1 LFGAALAM
9 GGAVFQ
15 SLTRN
20 PLGSPDVIGFTT
32 GSYTGVVVTLLA
44 GASSYAALAA
54 GALAGGLVTA
64 LAVYL
69 LAFRRGVR
77 GFRLIIVGIAVGA
90 LLSSVNT
97 WFSVKADVDT
107 ALRAAVWG
115 AGSLS
120 AIGWPAVLMASA
132 LMAVVALAAPVAQR
146 RMRWLELGDDTA
158 AMLGVRVERTK
169 LLLVVLGVAA
179 TAAVT
184 AAAGPIA
191 FVALAAPQIA
201 RRLTG
206 RGTSVDHT
214 GSALVG
220 ALLLLGADIAAQHAI
235 EGVVLPTGAVTV
247 CVGGAYLL
255 VLLVR
260 ESRRGW

>member
-1 LFGAALAM
+1 MGAAL
-9 GGAVFQ
+9 
-15 SLTRN
+15 
-20 PLGSPDVIGFTT
+20 
-32 GSYTGVVVTLLA
+32 
-44 GASSYAALAA
+44 
-54 GALAGGLVTA
+54 
-64 LAVYL
+64 
-69 LAFRRGVR
+69 
-77 GFRLIIVGIAVGA
+77 
-90 LLSSVNT
+90 
-97 WFSVKADVDT
+97 
-107 ALRAAVWG
+107 
-115 AGSLS
+115 LS
-120 AIGWPAVLMASA
+120 AIGWPAVLMASV
-132 LMAVVALAAPVAQR
+132 LIAVVALAAPVAQR

-158 AMLGVRVERTK
+158 AMLGVHVERTK

-206 RGTSVDHT
+206 RGTSVDLT

-260 ESRRGW
+260 ESRRGR

>member
-1 LFGAALAM
+1 MNGVYVLRAGTLSLKVTRRAVAVCGVLALALVALALWAFTLGSYPLTLTDLAAVASGTADTGVRTVVLEWRAPRIVAAVLFGAALAV

-15 SLTRN
+15 ALTRN

-32 GSYTGVVVTLLA
+32 GSYTGVVLTLLA

-54 GALAGGLVTA
+54 GALAGGLFTA
-64 LAVYL
+64 LTVHL

-132 LMAVVALAAPVAQR
+132 LLAAVALAAP
-146 RMRWLELGDDTA
+146 
-158 AMLGVRVERTK
+158 
-169 LLLVVLGVAA
+169 
-179 TAAVT
+179 
-184 AAAGPIA
+184 
-191 FVALAAPQIA
+191 
-201 RRLTG
+201 
-206 RGTSVDHT
+206 
-214 GSALVG
+214 
-220 ALLLLGADIAAQHAI
+220 
-235 EGVVLPTGAVTV
+235 
-247 CVGGAYLL
+247 
-255 VLLVR
+255 
-260 ESRRGW
+260 